1 MAVTMV
7 ALRVLLI
14 PEIREEVVQ
23 APTRAARLRVAV
35 PVVVAAAEAA
45 VGLAIILTVF
55 KNRQS
60 LEIDEVDS
68 LRN

>member
-35 PVVVAAAEAA
+35 PVVVAAAE
-45 VGLAIILTVF
+45 VP
-55 KNRQS
+55 R
-60 LEIDEVDS
+60 
-68 LRN
+68 